1 MAPTGDQPG
10 DQGVLARHRLVEYL
24 RRNNA
29 QGAMSGEA
37 IQAIGAVPR
46 ELFVPPRFAELA
58 YADEALQLEPGAT
71 ISAPSMVA
79 VMLTALEPTPGV
91 RVLEIGAGSGY
102 AAAVFAAAGMEV
114 TAVEILA
121 ELVRKARD
129 AVARAGWGGRV
140 VIEAGDGMG
149 GWPARAPYDRVV
161 ASAAIEAV
169 PQAWLDQ
176 LAPGGIVLYPESR
189 EGEWDVLV
197 RLRRRGDDWRRE
209 DLQVCK
215 FVPMQQ

>member
-1 MAPTGDQPG
+1 MAESPR
-10 DQGVLARHRLVEYL
+10 ARQNLVQYL
-24 RRNNA
+24 RQNNA
-29 QGAMSGEA
+29 QGTMSDEA

-46 ELFVPPRFAELA
+46 ELFVPGYLAELA

-79 VMLTALEPTPGV
+79 VMVTALEPLRRA

-121 ELVRKARD
+121 DLVNTARD
-129 AVARAGWGGRV
+129 AVERAGWGEHV
-140 VIEAGDGMG
+140 VIETGDGMG
-149 GWPARAPYDRVV
+149 GWPGRAPYDRVV

-169 PQAWLDQ
+169 PRAWLDQ
-176 LAPGGIVLYPESR
+176 LAPGGLVVYPESR
-189 EGEWDVLV
+189 GGEWDMLV
-197 RLRRRGDDWRRE
+197 RLRRRGDGWSRE
-209 DLQVCK
+209 ELQVCK
-215 FVPMQQ
+215 FVPMQH

>member
-1 MAPTGDQPG
+1 MPESSA
-10 DQGVLARHRLVEYL
+10 ARQSLVQYL
-24 RRNNA
+24 RQNNA
-29 QGAMSGEA
+29 QGTMSEEA

-46 ELFVPPRFAELA
+46 ELFVPPYLSELA

-79 VMLTALEPTPGV
+79 VMVTALEPLPRA

-121 ELVRKARD
+121 DLVRTARD
-129 AVARAGWGGRV
+129 AVERAGWGEHV

-149 GWPARAPYDRVV
+149 GWPGRAPYDRVV

-169 PQAWLDQ
+169 PGAWLDQ
-176 LAPGGIVLYPESR
+176 LALGGIVLYPESR
-189 EGEWDVLV
+189 DGEWDMLV
-197 RLRRRGDDWRRE
+197 RLRRRGDAWSRE
-209 DLQVCK
+209 ELHVCK
-215 FVPMQQ
+215 FVPMQH